1 MFWSDE
7 GFLLHKNNFD
17 ENSSIVDVFT
27 CKHGKISGIVY
38 GGSSRKQK
46 KNLQIGNKIFIN
58 YKSKAEGRIGYFTVE
73 IIQPVSAAYFE
84 NKKKS
89 ICILAAS
96 SILKILLPDS
106 QINSK
111 IYKSFEDL
119 INSLCFDDWI
129 SKYIF
134 WELSLIKELGFG
146 INLDLINNDKKFK
159 IDEKYFKLPKIF
171 QSKSLNHSNYDIKE
185 ALMFNKSLLI
195 ENFILPNRLQVPF
208 SRNILEKYFN

>member
-129 SKYIF
+129 SKYIY

-171 QSKSLNHSNYDIKE
+171 QSKNLNHSNYDIKE

>member
-27 CKHGKISGIVY
+27 SKHGKISGIVY

-119 INSLCFDDWI
+119 INSLCFDGWI
-129 SKYIF
+129 SKYIY

-159 IDEKYFKLPKIF
+159 IDEKYFKLPKIL
-171 QSKSLNHSNYDIKE
+171 QSKNLNHSNYDIKE

-195 ENFILPNRLQVPF
+195 ENFILPNRPQVPF